1 MDLPKNEDPDRDA
14 RTERVTRELAH
25 LVSLHARRR
34 LRVRLFRVVRGTM
47 GAGVTLATLIKLKR
61 AGSPALK
68 LGIAVLVGLGL
79 AWPFVVLAV
88 VALVR
93 LVLALVSLFDG
104 GSADCPDIACG
115 DGCERRGKAG
125 GPPAPSYR
133 PTPSLARGP
142 VRTGSKRAPA

>member
-1 MDLPKNEDPDRDA
+1 
-14 RTERVTRELAH
+14 
-25 LVSLHARRR
+25 
-34 LRVRLFRVVRGTM
+34 M
-47 GAGVTLATLIKLKR
+47 GAGATLISLVKR
-61 AGSPALK
+61 AGSLVLK

-88 VALVR
+88 VVLVR
-93 LVLALVSLFDG
+93 LVLARVSLVDG

-142 VRTGSKRAPA
+142 VGTGSKRAPA